1 MAYVQRPAFA
11 ATSIFSLKPFSRFLS
26 ILCVSSSS
34 FVWCLLSFSSSCSPF
49 IAVFPYLT
57 PLIYSFHVPPPP
69 LPYHRHHLLRPP
81 RRSNLPL
88 PLFAPSDLLILFPH
102 LFFSASIF
110 IIFLLFPLLPFSI
123 IFCYILFPSPSSLS
137 LPSTRS

>member
-11 ATSIFSLKPFSRFLS
+11 AISIFSLKPFSRFLS

-34 FVWCLLSFSSSCSPF
+34 FVWCLLLFSSSCSPF

-57 PLIYSFHVPPPP
+57 PLIYSFHVPPP

-88 PLFAPSDLLILFPH
+88 PLFAPSDLLILFPL
-102 LFFSASIF
+102 LFFSASSS
-110 IIFLLFPLLPFSI
+110 LYSPFPLFFVTFFFRLP
-123 IFCYILFPSPSSLS
+123 